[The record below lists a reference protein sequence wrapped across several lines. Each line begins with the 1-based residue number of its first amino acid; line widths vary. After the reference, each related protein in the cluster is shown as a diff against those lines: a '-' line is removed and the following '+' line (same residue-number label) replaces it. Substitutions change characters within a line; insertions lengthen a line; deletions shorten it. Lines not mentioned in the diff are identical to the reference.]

1 MTWLNGARV
10 RSSRSLRDPLE
21 LGARQRLVQEQRVLV
36 RVDRDV
42 RQVDRGRVLARQLD
56 LGLLRGLTQP
66 LHRHL
71 VLGQVDAV
79 AAAELVDEPA
89 DDPLVP
95 VVATEVVVAVGRLD
109 LDDALTDLQQRD
121 VEGAATEVEDQ
132 DGLLLLALVQA
143 VGQGRGGGLVD
154 DAQDLQARDLAG
166 LLGGLALCVL
176 EVRGDGDDGL
186 GDRLTEVGLRVAL
199 ELLQHA
205 RADLLGGVLLAVD
218 VRRGPTGAD
227 VALDRTQRPVDVGHR
242 LVLGGLTDQHL
253 AVARERH
260 DRGCGPRTLR
270 VRDDRRLAAL
280 EDGDDGVGGPEV
292 DADRTSHVLS
302 SVILQWGCSGR
313 GVLSLSDS
321 SSSGTGA
328 DRQTEPEP
336 IRSTC
341 YILANVRPP
350 PDVPASGPDVR
361 PFAGHR
367 RRRRDTYPG
376 RHRVDESSRR
386 DHRIVRRTGRI
397 HPSVRWLRRPECRS
411 GL

>member
-1 MTWLNGARV
+1 MRRTFR
-10 RSSRSLRDPLE
+10 
-21 LGARQRLVQEQRVLV
+21 
-36 RVDRDV
+36 
-42 RQVDRGRVLARQLD
+42 
-56 LGLLRGLTQP
+56 
-66 LHRHL
+66 
-71 VLGQVDAV
+71 
-79 AAAELVDEPA
+79 PA
-89 DDPLVP
+89 IC
-95 VVATEVVVAVGRLD
+95 
-109 LDDALTDLQQRD
+109 
-121 VEGAATEVEDQ
+121 
-132 DGLLLLALVQA
+132 
-143 VGQGRGGGLVD
+143 
-154 DAQDLQARDLAG
+154 AG
-166 LLGGLALCVL
+166 LLGGLALGVL
-176 EVRGDGDDGL
+176 EVGGDGDHRV
-186 GDRLTEVGLRVAL
+186 GDLLAEVGLGVAL

-218 VRRGPTGAD
+218 VRRGPVGAD
-227 VALDRTQRPVDVGHR
+227 VALDRTDRPVDVGDR

-260 DRGCGPRTLR
+260 DRGRGARALR

-302 SVILQWGCSGR
+302 SVDTAVGPCLLRWAR
-313 GVLSLSDS
+313 GVLSLPDS

-336 IRSTC
+336 MPLNLYT
-341 YILANVRPP
+341 LANVRPP

-386 DHRIVRRTGRI
+386 VHRIVRRTGRI